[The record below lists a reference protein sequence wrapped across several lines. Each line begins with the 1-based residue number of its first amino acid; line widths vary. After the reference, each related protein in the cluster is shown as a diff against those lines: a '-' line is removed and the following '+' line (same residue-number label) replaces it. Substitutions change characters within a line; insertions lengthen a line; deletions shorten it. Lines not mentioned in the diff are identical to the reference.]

1 MEIRTCEQYVLAELE
16 RVRAER
22 DAAERRADELD
33 AELER
38 YRAARRDPF
47 GTALADVN
55 RYYENLRGSGDE

>member
-16 RVRAER
+16 RVR
-22 DAAERRADELD
+22 AERRADELD

>member
-33 AELER
+33 AELEMC
-38 YRAARRDPF
+38 RAAKRDPY

-55 RYYENLRGSGDE
+55 RYYETMRGSSDE

>member
-38 YRAARRDPF
+38 CRAAGRGPF

-55 RYYENLRGSGDE
+55 RYYETVRGSGDE